1 MSIQSAQSEN
11 KLAWVTGASVGVG
24 RALALKLVRE
34 GYSVVVTARSH
45 EKLVDLQHEAAGEGR
60 ITVLDGDVTD
70 PKDMER
76 VLAAIEYDHGHLSL
90 VILNAGVA
98 VPVRGDDLHR
108 EAFEKSFAVN
118 LNGVVNCLLPA
129 VTHMKA
135 QGFGHIAIVSSVA
148 GYGGLPTS
156 AAYGASKAAL
166 INMAESLK
174 FDLDRIGIRLQIICP
189 GFVDTPGTARIR
201 FPRPALVSSEQAADR
216 IIAGLKSRRFEISF
230 PRHFTYAVKLLR
242 LLPYSLYFALVR
254 RLTGVVAEARDA
266 KKHAGS
272 GERRRQAV

>member
-1 MSIQSAQSEN
+1 MSIQSAKSEQ
-11 KLAWVTGASVGVG
+11 KLAWVTGASAGIG

-34 GYSVVVTARSH
+34 GYSVVVTARRH
-45 EKLVDLQHEAAGEGR
+45 DELVDLQHEAAGEGR

-98 VPVRGDDLHR
+98 IPVRGDDLHR

-118 LNGVVNCLLPA
+118 LNGVINCLLPA
-129 VTHMKA
+129 VAHMKA

-174 FDLDRIGIRLQIICP
+174 FDLDRIGIRLQIVCP
-189 GFVDTPGTARIR
+189 GFVDTPGAARIR
-201 FPRPALVSSEQAADR
+201 FPRPALISAEQAADR
-216 IIAGLKSRRFEISF
+216 IVAGLKSRRFEITF
-230 PRHFTYAVKLLR
+230 PRRFTYLVKLMR
-242 LLPYSLYFALVR
+242 LLPYSLYFRILKG
-254 RLTGVVAEARDA
+254 LTGGGAGVRETA
-266 KKHAGS
+266 KHAGR
-272 GERRRQAV
+272 GEHPRQAV